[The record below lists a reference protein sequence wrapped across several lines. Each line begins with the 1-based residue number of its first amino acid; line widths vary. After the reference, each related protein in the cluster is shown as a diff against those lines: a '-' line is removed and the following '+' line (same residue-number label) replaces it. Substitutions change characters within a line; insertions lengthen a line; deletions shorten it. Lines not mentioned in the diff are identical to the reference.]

1 MNLFIAVAFFCL
13 ENQCYF
19 WKAKDNYFTFEEC
32 AVALKAYMNSK
43 EDEIEIVGN
52 CLKIDLQNNA

>member
-19 WKAKDNYFTFEEC
+19 WKAKDNFYTVEEC
-32 AVALKAYMNSK
+32 VVVLKAYMDSK
-43 EDEIEIVGN
+43 EG
-52 CLKIDLQNNA
+52 